1 MVLLMKRRQ
10 FGQTKLQIANSQE
23 VGKVEKN
30 EKYKQADEKSR
41 LEHTSQTA
49 KKETT
54 VKSEK
59 LRYKNA
65 DSIYDI

>member
-1 MVLLMKRRQ
+1 VRNCRQ
-10 FGQTKLQIANSQE
+10 SGGLY
-23 VGKVEKN
+23 VEKN
-30 EKYKQADEKSR
+30 KKPKQEQEKNSLKHPVKTAEKG
-41 LEHTSQTA
+41 A
-49 KKETT
+49 T